1 MRRKSYRAFNLI
13 NLVFLI
19 FVVISIVVCA
29 GCRISERKAKT
40 GDSEKLNVDV
50 YDENKEKED
59 REDEVEE
66 IEEDDGE
73 EIKEEEAKEEM
84 PEVIYI
90 TPEEVYEILNSSQS
104 SNYIILDVR
113 TAGEFK
119 EGYIEGA
126 VNIPVSELESRLDE
140 LSRDKSIIV
149 YCRSGSRSRSAADIL
164 VKNGF
169 THVYNMGGIVS
180 WINSDYPVVNSE

>member
-1 MRRKSYRAFNLI
+1 MRRKSYRIISVINLI
-13 NLVFLI
+13 FLI
-19 FVVISIVVCA
+19 FVVIVACA
-29 GCRISERKAKT
+29 GCRGKEGEAGGESRSGKSAEQEA
-40 GDSEKLNVDV
+40 DV
-50 YDENKEKED
+50 SVKVEDQKEKKD
-59 REDEVEE
+59 KREE
-66 IEEDDGE
+66 
-73 EIKEEEAKEEM
+73 EEM

-90 TPEEVYEILNSSQS
+90 SPEEVYEILNSSQS

-126 VNIPVSELESRLDE
+126 VNIPVSELESKLNE
-140 LSRDKSIIV
+140 LPKDKSIII

-180 WINSDYPVVNSE
+180 WINSGYPVVNSE